1 MGSDLD
7 GPFRFG
13 GPCGKEIALDAFGSF
28 PDFSLAVPHE
38 AEVAHLTALTE
49 GLGALEIDIVEAT
62 IVDDITAAE
71 HRAET
76 LKESVFAEFIPV
88 QASQRLKVVVILRV
102 LGMPD
107 VFPTF
112 SGAILEPEGNDFPHE
127 REEER

>member
-76 LKESVFAEFIPV
+76 LKESFGVSAAHMCEDISSN
-88 QASQRLKVVVILRV
+88 ASSALLPWRCRTSSIAMVGRILQKC
-102 LGMPD
+102 PK
-107 VFPTF
+107 FPL
-112 SGAILEPEGNDFPHE
+112 SV
-127 REEER
+127 